1 MKHFL
6 WQLFKISCKQWLSWW
21 SAKQNLKK
29 KFNIGISKG
38 IQIPESGTFLLV
50 EPEILGFEMNLE
62 FKFHWQGMRNP
73 VQSIIHILESRI

>member
-1 MKHFL
+1 MVK
-6 WQLFKISCKQWLSWW
+6 CKT
-21 SAKQNLKK
+21 KFEK

-62 FKFHWQGMRNP
+62 FKFH
-73 VQSIIHILESRI
+73 